1 MGLAWIGAVLTIS
14 GTQRSARPHNI
25 YTEYFSKLGNTI
37 LGLSGWHSAMP
48 CLVLC
53 RLVLSCMAQNK
64 SLPNMVVTV
73 SNTDCNWFAQCPWA
87 ILIANVKWIFIFT
100 ENSWYVENYQKHRQI
115 NTMQDKTRWGGT
127 QTRRCPLCPNSCRKC
142 TTGSIYIV
150 RPGNQSCAY
159 NIQLI
164 AIHSTRQ
171 QEWQRSLGLNTIVWL

>member
-1 MGLAWIGAVLTIS
+1 MNQCHGMGLAWIGAVLTIS

-64 SLPNMVVTV
+64 SLPNMLVTV

-100 ENSWYVENYQKHRQI
+100 ENSWYVENYQNTDISIPCKTKQDEVAPRQEGVPCALI
-115 NTMQDKTRWGGT
+115 HA
-127 QTRRCPLCPNSCRKC
+127 
-142 TTGSIYIV
+142 GSV
-150 RPGNQSCAY
+150 PQAQS
-159 NIQLI
+159 I
-164 AIHSTRQ
+164 S
-171 QEWQRSLGLNTIVWL
+171 